1 MESEESEE
9 TSFQIEM
16 HKDERSIVRF
26 EAGSLIGIPLKI
38 KTETVAV
45 ELLKFG
51 RHLYHHLLL

>member
-1 MESEESEE
+1 MESEEPQE

-16 HKDERSIVRF
+16 HKDERSIVRS

-45 ELLKFG
+45 ELFKFG
-51 RHLYHHLLL
+51 RHLYHHL